1 MDSAISPF
9 TSAEGSSLLERLE
22 NLELQMDSL
31 EKIYSPRTL
40 EEPHSPLSMIGSPRT
55 PSSLERR
62 CRSARTVLAEAEVKG
77 TLVQRV
83 QSLEERLMR
92 VCMYAATLSLSLS
105 LSRLMFCCWFFR
117 LSFEEPSFF
126 TCVLFEV

>member
-1 MDSAISPF
+1 
-9 TSAEGSSLLERLE
+9 
-22 NLELQMDSL
+22 MDSL
-31 EKIYSPRTL
+31 EKNYSPRTL
-40 EEPHSPLSMIGSPRT
+40 EEPYSPISMIGSPRT

-83 QSLEERLMR
+83 QSLEERLLR

-105 LSRLMFCCWFFR
+105 LPFD
-117 LSFEEPSFF
+117 
-126 TCVLFEV
+126 VLLLVFQTEF